1 MSKIIKFM
9 VFIFFYNISL
19 FANSEIF
26 QKDFENN
33 TIFIEKNSFKILNF
47 NKQVKKVQLS
57 NSTILEAEFI
67 NTNNK
72 IFRKLKIFAKKAG
85 NETALIS
92 FIDNTAIQISFNIVN
107 NLKDIIEVIKKKY
120 PTIQIKQIN
129 KTIVLEGSLSSEK
142 DQDKIIEILKK
153 VDPKIE
159 DKLINIV
166 KINKPAKM
174 IRVKLYAVEINN
186 EKGLT
191 LKNNW
196 VISRKNYIRINS
208 PTDDNSFANTPLDGS
223 SIGKVNNQR
232 NFGVEDSLNKIMS
245 NAVTLT
251 GGLTGTANF
260 LSDKFNVGL
269 TLNYLSEKGIAN
281 ILDETTLVTLEKEE
295 SKFHAGGTVY
305 LKLNSSTAE
314 GLPTSEIQNINY
326 GLQLNIKVKDILN
339 EEFVQLHINT
349 KSTQIDWS
357 NEVDGIPN
365 FLDKSINTHVIVKNN
380 ATVVLGGLMKNR
392 SSKDID
398 KIPLLGDIPILGY
411 LFKSKAFKEGKSE
424 LVFFITPEIVDPI
437 LNNQQNLVSSTKKK
451 LLKEIED

>member
-1 MSKIIKFM
+1 MIRIIKFM

-19 FANSEIF
+19 FGNSEIF
-26 QKDFENN
+26 QKDFENK

-47 NKQVKKVQLS
+47 DKQVKKVQLS
-57 NSTILEAEFI
+57 NSTILQAEFE
-67 NTNNK
+67 NSNNEV
-72 IFRKLKIFAKKAG
+72 FRRLKIFAKKAG
-85 NETALIS
+85 NENALIS
-92 FIDNTAIQISFNIVN
+92 FVDNTVIQISFNIVN
-107 NLKDIIEVIKKKY
+107 NLKDIIDVIKKKY
-120 PTIQIKQIN
+120 PNVQIKQIN
-129 KTIVLEGSLSSEK
+129 KTIVLEGTLNSEK
-142 DQDKIIEILKK
+142 EKDEIITILEKI
-153 VDPKIE
+153 DPKIK
-159 DKLINIV
+159 DKLINVV

-196 VISRKNYIRINS
+196 FISRKNYMKVTNS
-208 PTDDNSFANTPLDGS
+208 SNSSLYANVPLQDTS
-223 SIGKVNNQR
+223 FGKVNNQR
-232 NFGVEDSLNKIMS
+232 NFGVEETLNQIMA

-281 ILDETTLVTLEKEE
+281 ILDETTLITLEKEE
-295 SKFHAGGTVY
+295 SKFHAGGTIY
-305 LKLNSSTAE
+305 LKLQSSTSE
-314 GLPTSEIQNINY
+314 GLPTSEMKNINY
-326 GLQLNIKVKDILN
+326 GLQLNIKVKNILN
-339 EEFVQLHINT
+339 KEFVQLHINT

-380 ATVVLGGLMKNR
+380 ATIVLGGLMKNR
-392 SSKDID
+392 SSEDID

-411 LFKSKAFKEGKSE
+411 LFKSRAFKEGKSE

-437 LNNQQNLVSSTKKK
+437 INNQKNIKIEKEK
-451 LLKEIED
+451 LMEKIKE

>member
-1 MSKIIKFM
+1 
-9 VFIFFYNISL
+9 
-19 FANSEIF
+19 
-26 QKDFENN
+26 
-33 TIFIEKNSFKILNF
+33 
-47 NKQVKKVQLS
+47 
-57 NSTILEAEFI
+57 
-67 NTNNK
+67 
-72 IFRKLKIFAKKAG
+72 
-85 NETALIS
+85 
-92 FIDNTAIQISFNIVN
+92 
-107 NLKDIIEVIKKKY
+107 
-120 PTIQIKQIN
+120 
-129 KTIVLEGSLSSEK
+129 
-142 DQDKIIEILKK
+142 
-153 VDPKIE
+153 
-159 DKLINIV
+159 
-166 KINKPAKM
+166 M